1 MQAMRKKQHQDFYK
15 MNPRVSPDEFDR
27 GLDLTLN
34 HFDNPRKGYL
44 TKEDIARIIAAAYRN
59 QNSAEKVAIKDTLID
74 EVYRVFDRDHS
85 GSVDYGEFGRI
96 LKERYFRK

>member
-1 MQAMRKKQHQDFYK
+1 MSRK
-15 MNPRVSPDEFDR
+15 VTSEEFDR
-27 GLDLTLN
+27 GLDLTLA

-59 QNSAEKVAIKDTLID
+59 QNSAEKVAIKDQLID

-85 GSVDYGEFGRI
+85 GTVDYSEFGRI
-96 LKERYFRK
+96 LKERYFRN